1 MATTELQDFNFE
13 FMHTIVSVLKT
24 KFSSEIMVIILVCIV
39 DFLQSM
45 HKLQLNKMEL
55 KVAIE

>member
-1 MATTELQDFNFE
+1 MATTELQDFNFK

-39 DFLQSM
+39 NFLQSM